1 LAFRGQFDHSLD
13 AKNRLNV
20 PAKFRAAFADG
31 VVLQKA
37 LDPCIAIW
45 TPRQF
50 EEFTESFLR
59 GLGPLSRER
68 RRLSIYFSGNS
79 WDVEL
84 DSAGRVTF
92 NQPLL
97 DHAGIER
104 EVVVVGN
111 VDHLE
116 VWDRRRWREHQ
127 RELDNQIVEIA
138 ESLDHPS

>member
-1 LAFRGQFDHSLD
+1 M
-13 AKNRLNV
+13 

-37 LDPCIAIW
+37 LDPCVALW
-45 TPRQF
+45 TPSQF
-50 EEFTESFLR
+50 EAFTESFLAD
-59 GLGPLSRER
+59 LGPLSRER
-68 RRLSIYFSGNS
+68 RRLSTYFSGNS

-84 DSAGRVTF
+84 DSAGRVTL

-97 DHAGIER
+97 DHSGIER

-116 VWDRRRWREHQ
+116 VWDRRRWQEHQ
-127 RELDNQIVEIA
+127 QELDSQIVGIA
-138 ESLDHPS
+138 ESLGHPS